1 MKIAI
6 ICPSKDMTCGIGDY
20 SRSLAEAMKD
30 KAEVIYA
37 NDINEKV
44 LEFKPEV
51 LNLQW
56 EYGLYDGASITTLLN
71 IIRRKGIH
79 TSVTLHGWSDYD
91 SKNKII
97 ENLFD
102 SYVVLNQ
109 GFKQHLVKRGIKKP
123 IHVIPMGVHEYEFN
137 KNDSVLV
144 RDLLGLGEKELVVGA
159 FGFLELYKN
168 YHTIID
174 ALVQFSGITFLLCS
188 YSKDPNSGY
197 AVELQQRA
205 SRLGVKYKHLSS
217 YMSMDTVAKVLH
229 ACDALVYPYVDVFTY
244 SSSAAIRTGISSL
257 APVIASDITFFND
270 VPDVSEGGPVYKAR
284 NGLVEAITKVLTDES
299 IKKSLVEN
307 AQVFTKENNWNKIAD
322 LYIRAIASDI
332 TFFEDVPDISSS
344 E

>member
-6 ICPSKDMTCGIGDY
+6 ICPSKGMTCGIGDY

-30 KAEVIYA
+30 KAEVLYS

-44 LEFKPEV
+44 LEFKPDV
-51 LNLQW
+51 VNLHW
-56 EYGLYDGASITTLLN
+56 EYGLYDGASITALLN

-102 SYVVLNQ
+102 SYIVLNQ

-137 KNDSVLV
+137 KNDRALV
-144 RDLLGLGEKELVVGA
+144 RDLLGFGEKELVVGA

-174 ALVQFSGITFLLCS
+174 ALVQFSGIAFLLCS
-188 YSKDPNSGY
+188 YSKDPNNSY
-197 AVELQQRA
+197 AIELQQHA

-217 YMSMDTVAKVLH
+217 YMSMGTVAKVLH

-257 APVIASDITFFND
+257 APVIASDITFFED
-270 VPDVSEGGPVYKAR
+270 VPDVSEGGPVYKAK
-284 NGLVEAITKVLTDES
+284 NGLVEALKNVLTDGNVRNKLIS
-299 IKKSLVEN
+299 N
-307 AQVFTKENNWNKIAD
+307 AQAFIKQNSWEKVVGEYIAVTI
-322 LYIRAIASDI
+322 L
-332 TFFEDVPDISSS
+332 
-344 E
+344 

>member
-1 MKIAI
+1 MGGIVIRIAI

-30 KAEVIYA
+30 KAEVLYS

-44 LEFKPEV
+44 LEFKPDV
-51 LNLQW
+51 LNIQW
-56 EYGLYDGASITTLLN
+56 EYGLYDGAGITALLN
-71 IIRRKGIH
+71 IIRKKGVH

-109 GFKQHLVKRGIKKP
+109 GFKKHLIKRGIKKP

-137 KNDSVLV
+137 KNDRVLV
-144 RDLLGLGEKELVVGA
+144 RDLLGLGERELVVGA

-174 ALVQFSGITFLLCS
+174 ALSQFSGITFLLCS
-188 YSKDPNSGY
+188 YSKDPNSY
-197 AVELQQRA
+197 AIELQQHA

-217 YMSMDTVAKVLH
+217 YMSMDTVAKALH

-257 APVIASDITFFND
+257 APVIASDITFFED
-270 VPDVSEGGPVYKAR
+270 VLDVSEGGPVYKAK
-284 NGLVEAITKVLTDES
+284 NGLVEALNSVLADE
-299 IKKSLVEN
+299 KLRRTLLAN
-307 AQVFTKENNWNKIAD
+307 AQMFIKQNSWSRVAEE
-322 LYIRAIASDI
+322 YINAR
-332 TFFEDVPDISSS
+332 
-344 E
+344 